1 MISVALIGGK
11 ELERKLLEL
20 EKKVGKKI
28 VRPAVRNAQKVLL
41 VAIKQ
46 RLNFIAKGGG
56 MAQKISKALTVR
68 AQKKQKKGSYS
79 INVQLKNDPAF
90 IHYAKGSMSY
100 LRNKKG
106 TGRGKTVGRT
116 YAPAAIEFGHG
127 KNKEQ
132 AARPFMRPAADML
145 VRNRI
150 EILRKEVAAGIAKI
164 WRKKSA

>member
-90 IHYAKGSMSY
+90 IHYSKGASSS
-100 LRNKKG
+100 L
-106 TGRGKTVGRT
+106 TTGKTTGKRT

-164 WRKKSA
+164 WRKKTA